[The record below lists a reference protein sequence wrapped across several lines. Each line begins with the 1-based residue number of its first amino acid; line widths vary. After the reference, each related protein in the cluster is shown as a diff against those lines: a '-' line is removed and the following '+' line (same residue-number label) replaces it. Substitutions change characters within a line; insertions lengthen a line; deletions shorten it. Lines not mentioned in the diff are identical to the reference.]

1 MHHSCQ
7 GEDAERDVP
16 PFLQSIE
23 AKQTQMWFR
32 EALFISIYNSEG
44 YLNSEIHAPD
54 DIRPRRERSTA
65 ATLISMIIVV
75 PYVGILIACMVALG
89 FMAVTHNSVR
99 NYDLFDGHC
108 LLYAT
113 HDTVGDTD
121 VFKLSKGPVCK
132 FIIYGEG
139 ALGVLAVVLIL
150 LSVVK
155 AIVGKW

>member
-1 MHHSCQ
+1 MESPEAPPPYSEGYLNNEMHAPD
-7 GEDAERDVP
+7 E
-16 PFLQSIE
+16 
-23 AKQTQMWFR
+23 
-32 EALFISIYNSEG
+32 NSEG
-44 YLNSEIHAPD
+44 YLNSEFHAPD
-54 DIRPRRERSTA
+54 DIRPRRKRSTA
-65 ATLISMIIVV
+65 ATLISMMFVI

-99 NYDLFDGHC
+99 NYDLYDGHC

-113 HDTVGDTD
+113 HDTVDE
-121 VFKLSKGPVCK
+121 FKLSKGPVCK
-132 FIIYGEG
+132 FIIYGEA

>member
-1 MHHSCQ
+1 MESPEAPPPYSEGYLNNEMHAPD
-7 GEDAERDVP
+7 E
-16 PFLQSIE
+16 
-23 AKQTQMWFR
+23 
-32 EALFISIYNSEG
+32 NSEG
-44 YLNSEIHAPD
+44 YLNSEFHAPD
-54 DIRPRRERSTA
+54 DIRPRRKRSTA
-65 ATLISMIIVV
+65 ATLISMMFVI
-75 PYVGILIACMVALG
+75 PYVWILIACMVALG

-99 NYDLFDGHC
+99 NYDLYDGHC

-113 HDTVGDTD
+113 HDTVDDID

-132 FIIYGEG
+132 FIIYGEA

>member
-1 MHHSCQ
+1 M
-7 GEDAERDVP
+7 EFPEVP
-16 PFLQSIE
+16 PPYSEGYLNNEIHAPDE
-23 AKQTQMWFR
+23 
-32 EALFISIYNSEG
+32 NSEG

-65 ATLISMIIVV
+65 ATLISMMFVI
-75 PYVGILIACMVALG
+75 PYVGILIASMVALG

-99 NYDLFDGHC
+99 NYDLYDGHC

-113 HDTVGDTD
+113 HDTVGDND

-132 FIIYGEG
+132 FIIYGEA